1 MNFIFY
7 ITVQSPEQLHRE
19 IVDVIEEWF
28 PKKDWIQ
35 SIASIQQVPQV
46 EEEETKKT
54 KKRKLELTF
63 EVTAEIYSRTLKN
76 LVMKLGRAN

>member
-19 IVDVIEEWF
+19 IVEVIEEWF

-35 SIASIQQVPQV
+35 SIANIQQVSQA
-46 EEEETKKT
+46 EDETKKG

-76 LVMKLGRAN
+76 MVFKIGERK

>member
-35 SIASIQQVPQV
+35 SIANIQQVSQA
-46 EEEETKKT
+46 EDETKKG

-76 LVMKLGRAN
+76 LVFKIGRTN

>member
-35 SIASIQQVPQV
+35 SIANIQQVPQA
-46 EEEETKKT
+46 EDKTKKG

-76 LVMKLGRAN
+76 LVFKIGRTN